1 VNVDPKFLHSMGVAS
16 IIAGAVLIAMAMVMR
31 GMS

>member
-16 IIAGAVLIAMAMVMR
+16 IIAGAVLIAMSMVMR
-31 GMS
+31 RFS